1 MSRLI
6 IQVVTTGLTL
16 GSVYAVVALGFVVIY
31 QATRVLNFA
40 HGEILMLGAMIG
52 LVLHTVAGIPYWPT
66 FIIVLALVALV
77 GMLVERIAYRPL
89 MTSPLSTVIMATAAV
104 GQIIRSLVRL
114 FRAEELSFFPPMF
127 SMQPLIFG
135 PIVISRL
142 NIGIVVIAVLLVV
155 GFVLLFHYTTLGTA
169 MRGTSQN
176 QVAAWLVGISVPKM
190 FSVIWAISAALAA
203 AAGLLIAPLVLVRP
217 DMGVIAIKAFVGAV
231 LGGFNSLA
239 GAVVGSLLLGVVENL
254 IGVFLSNAFKD
265 VIVFG
270 LLIVV
275 LLVRPTGL
283 LGTPEHRRV

>member
-1 MSRLI
+1 MSRLL

-16 GSVYAVVALGFVVIY
+16 GSVYAIVALGFVVIY
-31 QATRVLNFA
+31 QATRALNFA

-52 LVLHTVAGIPYWPT
+52 LVLHTAAGIPYWPT
-66 FIIVLALVALV
+66 FIIVLLLVAAV
-77 GMLVERIAYRPL
+77 GMLVERVAYRPL
-89 MTSPLSTVIMATAAV
+89 ITSPLSTVIMATAAV
-104 GQIIRSLVRL
+104 GQVIRSLVRL

-127 SMQPLIFG
+127 SMQPLILG
-135 PIVISRL
+135 PVVVSRL
-142 NIGIVVIAVLLVV
+142 NIGIIAIAILLVV
-155 GFVLLFHYTTLGTA
+155 GFVLLFHYTALGTA

-176 QVAAWLVGISVPKM
+176 QVAAWLVGISVPRM

-239 GAVVGSLLLGVVENL
+239 GAVVGSLLLGVVENI

-270 LLIVV
+270 LLMIV